1 MSVQVPHL
9 RGGVFECCS
18 GLLWCACGRHSRL
31 NCHLIALWGAD
42 GMCMRAD
49 ALGTVGLLF
58 CLAAGSGYQQPPL
71 RSVRR
76 EAAKD
81 QEPLLLKKEPKK
93 ETIV

>member
-1 MSVQVPHL
+1 MH
-9 RGGVFECCS
+9 
-18 GLLWCACGRHSRL
+18 
-31 NCHLIALWGAD
+31 
-42 GMCMRAD
+42 AD

-81 QEPLLLKKEPKK
+81 QEPLLLKKDNRK
-93 ETIV
+93 ENIV

>member
-1 MSVQVPHL
+1 ML
-9 RGGVFECCS
+9 LANCCAGGVLVTCG
-18 GLLWCACGRHSRL
+18 GLCWACMH
-31 NCHLIALWGAD
+31 
-42 GMCMRAD
+42 AD

-81 QEPLLLKKEPKK
+81 QEPLLLKKDNRK
-93 ETIV
+93 ENIV

>member
-1 MSVQVPHL
+1 MQCVLMQSAH
-9 RGGVFECCS
+9 
-18 GLLWCACGRHSRL
+18 
-31 NCHLIALWGAD
+31 
-42 GMCMRAD
+42 AD